1 MPLMSFIDV
10 VFVAVGVVV
19 SVQARV
25 PAYLKPFYYRHSYVV
40 FNVVPLYTY
49 IVR

>member
-25 PAYLKPFYYRHSYVV
+25 PAYLKPFITGTLTLSLI
-40 FNVVPLYTY
+40 LYLC
-49 IVR
+49 IPI